1 MHTRTRQRRL
11 AAVAL
16 GSVAALALAGCGAG
30 GSGGSS
36 DGNVVLGVINTFGD
50 PAQGASAS
58 DQFDG
63 MQLGVKYVAEHG
75 GLYNGAK
82 LELRQGNENGQTAL
96 VSTSTRKM
104 VNDGVKLIIGPALT
118 ADCLAAA
125 PIVDQAGGVA
135 QVGCTTTSVT
145 GPNRTGKNLFRWD
158 TNDAITSTALATE
171 VAKKFPDTQSVDV
184 VAYDYL
190 QGHQGVDTIE
200 KTLRDKGINFTQG
213 KVFFVPSGTTNYSSQ
228 VGALAQQPKDGKKRV
243 LVLLTWGSGYL
254 NFIQQALPL
263 NILSNYEAVITTS
276 MYYASAKALNGKAPA
291 VYNSYGTC
299 HASLW
304 KNPVMDWFTKEMQ
317 ATYHRLPDDW
327 SSSGFNQVLVYAAA
341 INKAKSTDPKKVLE
355 AESSLTVETAN
366 GTMTMNP
373 DTHQAQRSTP
383 VCETQG
389 DSASPEGV
397 KMVTGEILPPEATN
411 AAGAGA

>member
-1 MHTRTRQRRL
+1 MMHTRRRF

-16 GSVAALALAGCGAG
+16 GSVAALALAACGA

-58 DQFDG
+58 DQYEG

-96 VSTSTRKM
+96 VSTSVRKM

-125 PIVDQAGGVA
+125 PIVDQAGGVS

-145 GPNRTGKNLFRWD
+145 GKGRSGKNLFRWD

-171 VAKKFPDTQSVDV
+171 AARKFPDTQVVDV

-190 QGHQGVDTIE
+190 QGHQGVETIE
-200 KTLRDKGINFTQG
+200 KTLHAQGINFATG
-213 KVFFVPSGTTNYSSQ
+213 KVFYVPSGTTNYSSQ

-263 NILSNYEAVITTS
+263 NILANYEAVITTS
-276 MYYASAKALNGKAPA
+276 MYYTSAKALNGKAPA

-304 KNPVMDWFTKEMQ
+304 KNPVMDWFTQQMQ

-341 INKAKSTDPKKVLE
+341 INKAKSIDPKKVLE
-355 AESSLTVETAN
+355 AESTLTVETAN

-373 DTHQAQRSTP
+373 ETHQAQRSTP

-389 DSASPEGV
+389 DPGSPEGV
-397 KMVTGEILPPEATN
+397 KMVTGEVLPPEATN